1 MSYGA
6 GSYLSSSY
14 KYPSSTWG
22 VYAIF
27 NPAYKNRLDSALR
40 DVVGKA
46 LQSGFT
52 QDELNKAVTSWLE
65 QRKTWLGD
73 DQNLSWRLSNY
84 MTDGKD
90 LNYYSD
96 YENKA
101 KSLSLEQVNA
111 ALRKYISVDKLTLIY
126 AGDFIRPAGNL

>member
-1 MSYGA
+1 
-6 GSYLSSSY
+6 
-14 KYPSSTWG
+14 
-22 VYAIF
+22 
-27 NPAYKNRLDSALR
+27 LR

-46 LQSGFT
+46 LQGGFT
-52 QDELNKAVTSWLE
+52 QDELSKAVTSWLE

-84 MTDGKD
+84 MKDGKD

-101 KSLSLEQVNA
+101 KGLSLG
-111 ALRKYISVDKLTLIY
+111 
-126 AGDFIRPAGNL
+126 AG